1 MKENGRTD
9 IQQKSTS
16 EVLSH
21 PFWVCSVLRISL
33 ADLRVIYLLEEETE
47 AWGVKPEAG
56 SG

>member
-33 ADLRVIYLLEEETE
+33 ADLRVIYLLEETE
-47 AWGVKPEAG
+47 AWRVKPETG